1 MRPTSAALAAATAAT
16 LVLTALLASP
26 SSAAVD
32 DTTAPVVKR
41 VDVRPETVGLYQDRA
56 TRVTIAVRVTDDVGV
71 DEVRAA
77 LLSSVDQ
84 VASFDAGQL
93 ELRSGTAQDGIWGT
107 TVFADKRDLTGLW
120 VGIAGAWDAAGN
132 QSDQTSPP
140 YDEFFVKRNTM
151 FRDFNVREPAVKGS
165 YLRMSGRLVRLD
177 PIRGYVGYRNKVVHV
192 LFRAK
197 GSATL
202 VKVGEIRTS
211 DTGSFA
217 NTRRFRAQRH
227 GTWLVVFNGTS
238 NYLPEVSHR
247 DFVDV
252 T

>member
-1 MRPTSAALAAATAAT
+1 MRTTFAVLATTTAAALA
-16 LVLTALLASP
+16 LTAMFAAP

-41 VDVRPETVGLYQDRA
+41 VDVRPETVGLYKDHP
-56 TRVTIAVRVTDDVGV
+56 TRVTIAVRVVDAVGV
-71 DEVRAA
+71 DEVVGG
-77 LLSSVDQ
+77 LLSERDD
-84 VASFDAGQL
+84 DAGQEFPL
-93 ELRSGTAQDGIWGT
+93 ELISGTPQDGIWGT
-107 TVFADKRDLTGLW
+107 TLFTDKREVTGLW
-120 VGIAGAWDAAGN
+120 AAYAVARDAAGN
-132 QSDQTSPP
+132 ESPLDETSRF
-140 YDEFFVKRNTM
+140 DEFYVKRNTM
-151 FRDFNVREPAVKGS
+151 IRGFNVREPAVKGS

-177 PIRGYVGYRNKVVHV
+177 PTRGYVGYRSKTIHV

-202 VKVGEIRTS
+202 VKMGEITTS

-217 NTRRFRAQRH
+217 NTRRFRAERD
-227 GTWLVVFNGTS
+227 GTWLVLFNGTS
-238 NYLPEVSHR
+238 NYLGEVSHR